1 MSHGAAGFAYA
12 LASLAAAT
20 GREEFARV
28 ASECIAF
35 EDSSYDAA
43 HNNWPDLRGAGHAS
57 WPCRWCHGAPGIGL
71 ARIATIKRA
80 RLDNKL
86 LATDIGNALEGVERG
101 WLADVDTLCCG
112 ALGSIEFFY
121 EAGRVLGQNDLCEL
135 ASRRL
140 IFILNAARST
150 GDYRWNSGKR
160 QFNLGLFRGL
170 AGVAYTALR
179 LADGSLPNILIWE

>member
-1 MSHGAAGFAYA
+1 
-12 LASLAAAT
+12 LAAAT
-20 GREEFARV
+20 GREEFARA

-35 EDSSYDAA
+35 ENSSYDAA
-43 HNNWPDLRGAGHAS
+43 HKNWPDLRGGHAS

-71 ARIATIKRA
+71 ARIATIKRG

-101 WLADVDTLCCG
+101 WRGDVDTLCCG
-112 ALGSIEFFY
+112 ALGSVEFFY
-121 EAGRVLGQNDLCEL
+121 EAGKALGRKDLCEL
-135 ASRRL
+135 ASHRL
-140 IFILNAARST
+140 MIILDAARST

-179 LADGSLPNILIWE
+179 LADGSLPNILIWD